1 MPITKWDPFKDLL
14 SIQERM
20 NRLFETALSRSDVAA
35 LGDFASWSPLADI
48 YETEENLV
56 ISMELPGIRE
66 GEIDIS
72 ITGDTLT
79 IRGER
84 KMDKEVQKESYHR
97 IERAYGAFSRHFNIP
112 AGLETGKV
120 SASFKDG
127 ILTLSIP
134 RKEASKPKKI
144 KIKVD

>member
-1 MPITKWDPFKDLL
+1 MPIMKWDPFKDLL

-20 NRLFETALSRSDVAA
+20 NRLFEAALSRSDVAE
-35 LGDFASWSPLADI
+35 LGDYSAWSPLADV
-48 YETEENLV
+48 YEIEEGLV
-56 ISMELPGIRE
+56 ISMELPGIIE
-66 GEIDIS
+66 DDIDIS
-72 ITGDTLT
+72 MSGDTLS

-97 IERAYGAFSRHFNIP
+97 IERAYGSFSRHFNIP
-112 AGLETGKV
+112 PGMETGKV

-127 ILTLSIP
+127 ILTISIP

-144 KIKVD
+144 KIQVD